1 MPMSGDSEARLD
13 GMETQIRALTAQIEQ
28 LSNDVR
34 AQAGR
39 RSEIPGGSPYA
50 DDAAGGTDKSMS
62 TSRFGS
68 TTVTSDQA
76 DPIGGLVAADQ
87 MSSDGNNGSSSGSA
101 FPEASTGAGASSGQQ
116 APVTAPPPA
125 QTAALGSSAGG
136 ASSKQLYET
145 AYGYLLQ
152 QDYASAQAGFADFLK
167 TYPRDPLA
175 PNALYWLGETHYVQR
190 NYADAAEAF
199 DLVVST
205 YGSSN
210 KAADAQLKRG
220 MSLAQLGK
228 KQDACTAFR
237 ELPTKFPTAPPL
249 LKSKADGE
257 RQRAGCT

>member
-1 MPMSGDSEARLD
+1 MTVGAP
-13 GMETQIRALTAQIEQ
+13 
-28 LSNDVR
+28 
-34 AQAGR
+34 
-39 RSEIPGGSPYA
+39 
-50 DDAAGGTDKSMS
+50 AAAPAPTS
-62 TSRFGS
+62 T
-68 TTVTSDQA
+68 
-76 DPIGGLVAADQ
+76 
-87 MSSDGNNGSSSGSA
+87 
-101 FPEASTGAGASSGQQ
+101 
-116 APVTAPPPA
+116 
-125 QTAALGSSAGG
+125 QTAALGPAG
-136 ASSKQLYET
+136 ASAKQLYES

-152 QDYASAQAGFADFLK
+152 QDYASAQAGFSDFLK
-167 TYPRDPLA
+167 TYPKDPLA

-199 DLVVST
+199 DLVISA

-237 ELPTKFPTAPPL
+237 ELSTKFPSAPPL

>member
-13 GMETQIRALTAQIEQ
+13 SMETQIRALTAQIEQ
-28 LSNDVR
+28 LSSDVR
-34 AQAGR
+34 AGAGR
-39 RSEIPGGSPYA
+39 RSEAEGAGPYA
-50 DDAAGGTDKSMS
+50 DNGSGSGGGEASTS

-76 DPIGGLVAADQ
+76 DPIGGLVAQDQ
-87 MSSDGNNGSSSGSA
+87 MYPHGNQPQGPAAAPAYSGGTGGQPAALPAPSS
-101 FPEASTGAGASSGQQ
+101 T
-116 APVTAPPPA
+116 
-125 QTAALGSSAGG
+125 QTAALGPATGG
-136 ASSKQLYET
+136 ASPKQLYET

-152 QDYASAQAGFADFLK
+152 QDYASAQAGFSDFLK
-167 TYPRDPLA
+167 TYPKDPLA

-199 DLVVST
+199 DLVISA
-205 YGSSN
+205 YGTSN

-237 ELPTKFPTAPPL
+237 ELATKFPSAPPL